1 MSSPAYRQA
10 GSSEQSERKTLG
22 QPLKKLA
29 WSDPESAL
37 VDSEMVGEFLIRN
50 LIGLHD

>member
-1 MSSPAYRQA
+1 VEFGAS
-10 GSSEQSERKTLG
+10 GGKLG

-29 WSDPESAL
+29 WSDLESAL